1 MEQLAE
7 FFAKNG
13 PMLLDGTLATL
24 VMVFASTLLAYLLG
38 VPIAILV
45 KVTEPGSLKP
55 QPVLNTVLGWIINM
69 GRSIPFIILMVAII
83 PFTRLVVGTS
93 LGVLGAIVPLTV
105 AAVPFVAR
113 LVESSFSEVNPNLV
127 EASLAFGASAPQV
140 IFKVWVRESLPSL
153 LRGAA
158 ITTITLIAYSAMAGA
173 VGAGGLGDI
182 GIRYGYY
189 RYQSDILLATIVILV
204 VVVQVIQSAFDLV
217 ARRIDRR

>member
-45 KVTEPGSLKP
+45 KVTEQGSLKP

-140 IFKVWVRESLPSL
+140 IFKVWVREGLPSL